1 MRSFRPAMVAGL
13 SAVLVLLWA
22 APAWAHEEINPKII
36 GTGTPTF
43 FTLSAANEKTSDLTK
58 VVLTAPSGTDFGE
71 ATRSPAGW
79 TVNRTDTV
87 ITWTGGKVAP
97 GAFEQWGFEIEG
109 ADQPGTLSF
118 KVTLTAGGAGDDVT
132 VPVTVVAGSGA
143 SAGADTSLN
152 GKVSSARSR
161 SNTALALG
169 VIALVLAL
177 VALVLVSVRGR
188 GPAGTARVAVPQD
201 F

>member
-1 MRSFRPAMVAGL
+1 MRKMLLAAT
-13 SAVLVLLWA
+13 AVLCVLVA
-22 APAWAHEEINPKII
+22 APAWAHEEISPKII

-43 FTLSAANEKTSDLTK
+43 FTLSAANEKTSDLTR
-58 VVLTAPSGTDFGE
+58 VVLTAPSGTDFGQ

-79 TVNRTDTV
+79 TVNRTDSV

-97 GAFEQWGFEIEG
+97 AAFDQWGFEIEG

-118 KVTLTAGGAGDDVT
+118 KVSLTAGGATDDVT
-132 VPVTVVAGSGA
+132 VPVTVVAGSAA
-143 SAGADTSLN
+143 SAGTDPALT
-152 GKVSSARSR
+152 GKVGSARSR
-161 SNTALALG
+161 SNTAIILG

-177 VALVLVSVRGR
+177 VALVLASVRSR
-188 GPAGTARVAVPQD
+188 RPAGAGGAAVPQD